1 MERQMKRDFNS
12 IISSS
17 PLMLT
22 EGSIIERLRREYR
35 YDLNIEILNA
45 NCIYDPKGKKILEEM
60 YRQYITI
67 GKSRNIPLILFTP
80 TWRANP
86 ERLGKAG
93 IMLKD
98 VNGENYR
105 FIDSLRNE
113 QAIYAE
119 KILIGGLIGCKGDAY
134 KPEEALSVDEAF
146 HFHQTQTRAL
156 ANAGVDFLFAATL
169 PAFTE
174 ALGIAKAMALTAVPY
189 IISFVVYTEGT
200 LLDGTPLKSAIEQID
215 KQVTPKPFGYF
226 INCVHPT
233 VFEQAI
239 NNSPNSSAFVRE
251 RILGLQANTS
261 SKRPEELDGSA
272 ELISEDPEQFASSM
286 VSLNKKYGIK
296 ILGGCCGTNE
306 NHISAIAKALE
317 LK

>member
-1 MERQMKRDFNS
+1 MGRRMKRDFQS

-17 PLMLT
+17 PIMLT

-35 YDLNIEILNA
+35 YELHPHILNA
-45 NCIYDPKGKKILEEM
+45 NCIYDQEGEKNLEEIYLQYISIGKK
-60 YRQYITI
+60 
-67 GKSRNIPLILFTP
+67 KNIPLTLFTP

-86 ERLGKAG
+86 ERLGKSG
-93 IMLKD
+93 LMLKD
-98 VNGENYR
+98 VNGENFR

-113 QAIYAE
+113 QGVYAE

-134 KPEEALSVDEAF
+134 KPEEALSVDEAY
-146 HFHQTQTRAL
+146 HFHQTQTHAL

-174 ALGIAKAMALTAVPY
+174 ALGIAKAMALTGMTY
-189 IISFVVYTEGT
+189 IISFVVYAEGT

-239 NNSPNSSAFVRE
+239 NNTKNSSAFVRE

-272 ELISEDPEQFASSM
+272 ELLTEDPKQFASFM
-286 VSLNKKYGIK
+286 VLLNKKYGIK
-296 ILGGCCGTNE
+296 ILGGCCGTSDK
-306 NHISAIAKALE
+306 HIESITEML

>member
-1 MERQMKRDFNS
+1 MKRDLQS

-22 EGSIIERLRREYR
+22 EGSVIERLRREYR
-35 YDLNIEILNA
+35 YELHPHILNA
-45 NCIYDPKGKKILEEM
+45 NCIYDPKGKNILEEI
-60 YRQYITI
+60 YLQYISI
-67 GKSRNIPLILFTP
+67 GKKKNIPLILFTP

-86 ERLGKAG
+86 ERLGKSG
-93 IMLKD
+93 LMLKD
-98 VNGENYR
+98 VNGENFR
-105 FIDSLRNE
+105 FIDSLRSK
-113 QAIYAE
+113 QGAYAE
-119 KILIGGLIGCKGDAY
+119 KILIGGLTGCKGDAY
-134 KPEEALSVDEAF
+134 KPEEALSVDDAF

-156 ANAGVDFLFAATL
+156 ANAGVDFLFATTL

-174 ALGIAKAMALTAVPY
+174 AFGIAKAMALTAVPY
-189 IISFVVYTEGT
+189 IISFVVYAEGT

-239 NNSPNSSAFVRE
+239 NNSKNSSAFVRG

-261 SKRPEELDGSA
+261 SKRPEELDGSV
-272 ELISEDPEQFASSM
+272 ELISEEPEQFASSM
-286 VSLNKKYGIK
+286 VLLNKKYGIK
-296 ILGGCCGTNE
+296 ILGGCCGTNDK
-306 NHISAIAKALE
+306 HIESIMEIL